1 VARGIGNPDGSYRVG
16 TPGDGTYVLIV
27 SAGGHQPEAS
37 SVVIGS
43 APAKVDITLTGSGVV
58 TGVVRTAGKGTPLAN
73 ATVTLA
79 DNRGDVTGAFI
90 TQADGVYTFQGV
102 GAGHYT
108 LVASGQLYRP
118 IAVTLTVPDTGVLRH
133 DVELSGSVLLAG
145 TARTEEDKI
154 VPDARIT
161 VLDAEGNVA
170 AVARTDA
177 GGRYVVSDL
186 PQGDYTVVASGY
198 PPATSQVSLAG
209 GTEANHDVRLGYDQA
224 LDELVDRS

>member
-1 VARGIGNPDGSYRVG
+1 
-16 TPGDGTYVLIV
+16 
-27 SAGGHQPEAS
+27 
-37 SVVIGS
+37 
-43 APAKVDITLTGSGVV
+43 
-58 TGVVRTAGKGTPLAN
+58 
-73 ATVTLA
+73 
-79 DNRGDVTGAFI
+79 
-90 TQADGVYTFQGV
+90 
-102 GAGHYT
+102 
-108 LVASGQLYRP
+108 
-118 IAVTLTVPDTGVLRH
+118 VLRH